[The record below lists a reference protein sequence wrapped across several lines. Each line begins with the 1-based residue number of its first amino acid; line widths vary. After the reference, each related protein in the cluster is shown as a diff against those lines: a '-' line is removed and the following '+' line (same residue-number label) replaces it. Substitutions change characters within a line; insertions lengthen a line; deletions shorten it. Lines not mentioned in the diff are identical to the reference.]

1 MNDRCVEETK
11 TFGISWREIFR
22 YLSKRHTAYILR
34 VGSVSTFVDRGKPD
48 RSIDRGNCSGVL
60 TRRDRTLVKFEAE
73 GNLQRGSTVVSGT
86 NRLKSRKIE
95 TRTIMKPLTEAGGR
109 FNDSLKFLLARSGRA
124 YRGRASN
131 RGRG

>member
-1 MNDRCVEETK
+1 MIVASRKRKRLESLGEKSFATFRNDTPR
-11 TFGISWREIFR
+11 ISCALARFR
-22 YLSKRHTAYILR
+22 LSSIE
-34 VGSVSTFVDRGKPD
+34 VSRID

-109 FNDSLKFLLARSGRA
+109 FNDSLKFLLVRSGRA